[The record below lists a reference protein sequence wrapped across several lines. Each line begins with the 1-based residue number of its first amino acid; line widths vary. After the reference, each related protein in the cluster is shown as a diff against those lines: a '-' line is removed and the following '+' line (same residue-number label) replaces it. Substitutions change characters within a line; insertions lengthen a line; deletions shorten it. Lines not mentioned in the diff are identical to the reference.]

1 MEQLNI
7 SNQKTVTNN
16 SFKETFRK
24 HSKDEYKEFFMRGL
38 DNQNGINKVQPWIFV
53 RVFAFSL
60 LIFLTFTFIVFMTG
74 TFIHDGAIE
83 IFGYPSLVTVAGLM
97 INLVIL
103 FLAYELYPHRD
114 ISFIKVCFVMI
125 VCVIFTDLIVNL
137 GYCIIIPENPW
148 LSNLWAVFIEEFGKA
163 LPMIIALVIMKNKNP
178 IFGLLIGAVA
188 GIGMSISED
197 IGYIFIA
204 SWQNNSVQIVPLLM
218 VTLIRLTT
226 SVAGHVIWTGLIG
239 YAFIKFK
246 RPLINI
252 KFWLICILSA
262 GLHYVWNFP
271 QPSYS
276 FIAMVV
282 SALVGLFVIENIIK
296 KERKIAFNAV
306 QNAQKEESLN

>member
-103 FLAYELYPHRD
+103 FLAYEL
-114 ISFIKVCFVMI
+114 
-125 VCVIFTDLIVNL
+125 
-137 GYCIIIPENPW
+137 
-148 LSNLWAVFIEEFGKA
+148 
-163 LPMIIALVIMKNKNP
+163 
-178 IFGLLIGAVA
+178 
-188 GIGMSISED
+188 
-197 IGYIFIA
+197 
-204 SWQNNSVQIVPLLM
+204 
-218 VTLIRLTT
+218 
-226 SVAGHVIWTGLIG
+226 
-239 YAFIKFK
+239 
-246 RPLINI
+246 
-252 KFWLICILSA
+252 
-262 GLHYVWNFP
+262 
-271 QPSYS
+271 
-276 FIAMVV
+276 
-282 SALVGLFVIENIIK
+282 
-296 KERKIAFNAV
+296 
-306 QNAQKEESLN
+306 